1 VKNRKHTESSNTR
14 GRWRIPLAIL
24 VLLAWALCAWWL
36 GKRADHEMRDG
47 LLAQARLAA
56 GAVKTDHVKAL
67 TGTAADLESPDYLQ
81 LKEQFAAMRH
91 AEPKCRFVY
100 LMGQKA
106 APPSVPAQGSAQAG
120 GDIFFFVDSEPADS
134 KDCSPPGQVYED
146 PSDGCRRVFGDRTA
160 EVEGPVRRPWM
171 PRFDLKPCK
180 HNVFCCISIDQPES
194 QPTVPGSHLL
204 YERPFQRI
212 PRPHNSKHPVHALR
226 NLNKV
231 VHLVSVIPAINSN
244 RIDGQNSSV
253 LADILPL
260 K

>member
-160 EVEGPVRRPWM
+160 EVEGPVTDPG
-171 PRFDLKPCK
+171 C
-180 HNVFCCISIDQPES
+180 
-194 QPTVPGSHLL
+194 PGSISS
-204 YERPFQRI
+204 RASTMFF
-212 PRPHNSKHPVHALR
+212 A
-226 NLNKV
+226 
-231 VHLVSVIPAINSN
+231 VSVSINQRANRRFPARAFLTSGPFSEFPDPITANTLYI
-244 RIDGQNSSV
+244 RC
-253 LADILPL
+253 AT
-260 K
+260 